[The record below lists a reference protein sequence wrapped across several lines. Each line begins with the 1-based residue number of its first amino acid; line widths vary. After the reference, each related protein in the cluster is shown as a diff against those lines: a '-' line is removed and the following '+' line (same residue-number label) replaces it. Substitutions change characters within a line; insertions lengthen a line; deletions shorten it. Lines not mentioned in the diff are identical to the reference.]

1 MSVTLNVCITCRA
14 GEVPVEGQPCA
25 GRRLHDALAREDCP
39 EGVRIVPV
47 ECLSACP
54 RGAAVAFSSPG
65 RWTYVYGD
73 MGENDAPVLLAAAA
87 AYGGAPEGLVPWRE
101 RAEIIRKR
109 SIARVP
115 PLKDF

>member
-14 GEVPVEGQPCA
+14 GEVQVEGQPCA
-25 GRRLHDALAREDCP
+25 GRRLHEALLREPCP
-39 EGVRIVPV
+39 DGVQVVPV

-73 MGENDAPVLLAAAA
+73 MGELDAPVLLDAAA
-87 AYGGAPEGLVPWRE
+87 AYGRTADGLVPWRE

-115 PLKDF
+115 PL